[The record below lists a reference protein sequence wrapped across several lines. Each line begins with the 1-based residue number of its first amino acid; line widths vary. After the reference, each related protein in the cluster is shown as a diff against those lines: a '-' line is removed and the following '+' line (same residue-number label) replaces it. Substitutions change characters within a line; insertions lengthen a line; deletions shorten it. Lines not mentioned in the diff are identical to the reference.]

1 MPRSTACFTESE
13 PEPIST
19 IDSEESPRS
28 LTRAAGFLA
37 GADPAAVDPAVQ
49 GDGRHGELGGQGVQ
63 PPLVGPGFLAGRWG
77 DAVAG
82 EGPVAHAW
90 REGQLRV
97 LPVFCRCSAWF
108 PGPSMATLLPS
119 RCRAPLSCHQ
129 GSSPSRI
136 WPDHWRRTCE
146 ESWLGRPSSGAATLR
161 RGLRERHRARTDI
174 RKACPESLPR
184 RLVRS
189 GCRGDHGIRPAGH
202 VQHGRRL
209 RRAGDALHVEPSHHP
224 PISRSPPAGDRE
236 DQR

>member
-1 MPRSTACFTESE
+1 MESSAARSSSHHSLG
-13 PEPIST
+13 PGS
-19 IDSEESPRS
+19 SP
-28 LTRAAGFLA
+28 
-37 GADPAAVDPAVQ
+37 
-49 GDGRHGELGGQGVQ
+49 GDGGMRSRVRAPWPMLGE
-63 PPLVGPGFLAGRWG
+63 
-77 DAVAG
+77 
-82 EGPVAHAW
+82 
-90 REGQLRV
+90 RV
-97 LPVFCRCSAWF
+97 SYAFCRCSAWF